1 MIRIKEKKT
10 QSLINMLDRKT
21 PPVHFQFPDITIPEP
36 ETSHLGNGMP
46 IHVFNSTS
54 QPVVKLE
61 IVLRNG
67 GSKTDVKVGTS
78 FLISKTL
85 QSGTKSYTAQEIT
98 NQLAEK
104 GAFLEVSSSFDY
116 SIVTVYSLTKH
127 LESLLPLIYE
137 IVYLPKFPESE
148 IELHKNI
155 LIAGLKTQNKKS
167 SIIASKNFRKSVLGS
182 DSPYGKIIRE
192 DDLKSLSVNDL
203 SETYQNYISNI
214 EIIINGNIFSE
225 LQSCIESYFG
235 SSAYSSNILEPL
247 SLNTFSDQKSL
258 TSHFP
263 LENSIQTSI
272 RIGKR
277 TLQKSAPDF
286 HKLLIANH
294 LLGGYFGSRLMS
306 NIREEKGL
314 TYGIYSSIV
323 TFNDAAYFVIGSDV
337 NGKDKE
343 LAIEEITKEI
353 DKLKNGFNSKDEL
366 SLVKNHLLGS
376 FQSDLSSP
384 LSLCDKFRGIHLS
397 NLTYKYYHNYLQEI
411 KKFSEADLIYITKNY
426 LNSDLIY
433 CITAGS

>member
-1 MIRIKEKKT
+1 
-10 QSLINMLDRKT
+10 MLDRKT
-21 PPVHFQFPDITIPEP
+21 PPVHFQFPDIAIPEP
-36 ETSHLGNGMP
+36 ETSHLGNGLP

-67 GSKTDVKVGTS
+67 GSKTDLKIGTS

-85 QSGTKSYTAQEIT
+85 QSGTKSFSAIEIN

-127 LESLLPLIYE
+127 LQSLLPLIYE
-137 IVYLPKFPESE
+137 IVYLPQFPESE

-155 LIAGLKTQNKKS
+155 LIAGLKTQNKKTS
-167 SIIASKNFRKSVLGS
+167 VIASKNFRKSVLGS

-192 DDLKSLSVNDL
+192 DDLKSLSANDL
-203 SETYQNYISNI
+203 LAAYQNYISNI
-214 EIIINGNIFSE
+214 EIIINGNISSD
-225 LQSCIESYFG
+225 LKSSIETHFG
-235 SSAYSSNILEPL
+235 SSEYSSNIIQPL
-247 SLNTFSDQKSL
+247 NLNTFSNQKSL
-258 TSHFP
+258 TKHFP

-277 TLQKSAPDF
+277 TLQKSHPDF
-286 HKLLIANH
+286 HKLVIVNH

-323 TFNDAAYFVIGSDV
+323 SFNDAAYFVIGSDV

-366 SLVKNHLLGS
+366 NLVKNHLLGS

-384 LSLCDKFRGIHLS
+384 LSLSDKFKSIHLS
-397 NLTYKYYHNYLQEI
+397 NLTYKYYINYLKEI
-411 KKFSEADLIYITKNY
+411 KKFSEADLTSVSEKY
-426 LNSDLIY
+426 LNPDSIY
-433 CITAGS
+433 CVTAGA